1 MSEARNDSV
10 HVRAIAWVGALL
22 VLTIVLAGAAAYWV
36 WTGTLPPPLRDAP
49 NTRLDFH
56 ADAPL
61 LDSAPQPNRAAY
73 DAEKQRLL
81 NSWQWLDRQ
90 AGVARIP
97 IAQAMQLM
105 AQSGSGKKAQEGR
118 KR

>member
-1 MSEARNDSV
+1 MAEPRKDSIDI
-10 HVRAIAWVGALL
+10 RAIAWVGALL
-22 VLTIVLAGAAAYWV
+22 VLTIVLVGAAAYWV
-36 WTGTLPPPLRDAP
+36 WARELPPPSRDAP
-49 NTRLDFH
+49 NTRRDFH
-56 ADAPL
+56 AAAPL

-105 AQSGSGKKAQEGR
+105 AQRDAATNARDRRQP
-118 KR
+118 

>member
-10 HVRAIAWVGALL
+10 NVRAIAWVGALI
-22 VLTIVLAGAAAYWV
+22 VLTIALVGAAAYWV
-36 WTGTLPPPLRDAP
+36 WTSKLPPPLRDAP

-56 ADAPL
+56 AAGPL

-81 NSWQWLDRQ
+81 NSWQWLDRR

-105 AQSGSGKKAQEGR
+105 AQSGAQKNARDGR
-118 KR
+118 KP